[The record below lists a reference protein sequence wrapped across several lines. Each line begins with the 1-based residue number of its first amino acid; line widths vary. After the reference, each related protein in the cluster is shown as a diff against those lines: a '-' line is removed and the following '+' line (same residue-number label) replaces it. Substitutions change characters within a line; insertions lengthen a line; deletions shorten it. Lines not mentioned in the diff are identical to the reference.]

1 MFHAVLDPYYLAIT
15 ALVTIGWQ
23 AAGFAIAFG
32 LQIDTITDFWSA
44 TNFGFLAL
52 LTLNLGAAYEA
63 RNIVATIF
71 VLLWAVRLGGW
82 QLFRLLQSECLRP
95 VAIQWRHCS
104 PWHSQWDRTR
114 ASMRCA
120 PSRFPLRSSG
130 LRRRSGCGLSLVS
143 AFSDLRRT
151 QSSAKQ
157 RTHFKRCSIYR
168 LVHC

>member
-1 MFHAVLDPYYLAIT
+1 MFHPVLDPYYLAIT

-52 LTLNLGAAYEA
+52 LTLNLGAEYQA

-82 QLFRLLQSECLRP
+82 QLFRLLQSECQRP
-95 VAIQWRHCS
+95 VALQWRPRS
-104 PWHSQWDRTR
+104 PHIT
-114 ASMRCA
+114 
-120 PSRFPLRSSG
+120 
-130 LRRRSGCGLSLVS
+130 RSGIGH
-143 AFSDLRRT
+143 ALR
-151 QSSAKQ
+151 
-157 RTHFKRCSIYR
+157 
-168 LVHC
+168 